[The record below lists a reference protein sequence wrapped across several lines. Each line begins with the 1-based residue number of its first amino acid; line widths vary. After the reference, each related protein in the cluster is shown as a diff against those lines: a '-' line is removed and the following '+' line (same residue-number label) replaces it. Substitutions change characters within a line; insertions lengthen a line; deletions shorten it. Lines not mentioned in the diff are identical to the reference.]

1 MHLHIP
7 DYIAIGILIA
17 CLVGAG
23 IMAGQCAP
31 GLIRMRGGSVIC
43 RSRRVSGSKLMFVFN
58 CLGLSGCC
66 CPD

>member
-23 IMAGQCAP
+23 IMAVNAR
-31 GLIRMRGGSVIC
+31 L
-43 RSRRVSGSKLMFVFN
+43 
-58 CLGLSGCC
+58 
-66 CPD
+66 D